1 MGNFRFENTGDF
13 IFYTS
18 VENTSGSDAAHPGLV
33 AKMTIKNAGNV
44 GIGTDNPDNK
54 LEIADHTSTN
64 PTLLKL
70 TCETAASPGESNTA
84 IQLSGT
90 SGGGYGGYIEGYLE
104 QGVGS
109 GLKLGNINSSQVK
122 TEHMR
127 IIDSGNV
134 GIGTTSP
141 AYTLDVNGLASS
153 KTSRVFEFSGG
164 DTHARHFW
172 ICSFLDAPGNHTNT
186 LIKINY
192 SVTYKRTSGSH
203 SRNSIASG
211 TVTFSDL
218 WRYSTNASAGNAQ
231 YYTLQDQ
238 KNELY
243 YGQGRLP
250 KWYYVRF
257 NGIGYLVLSA
267 SISDGNSAAYYVK
280 GNVDYMTRPG
290 ADSSDRIFN
299 GTVYR
304 DSSVATTEGFTA
316 ISSLYPTTGTDVEGW
331 DTSMASGS
339 TAQTFLE
346 ATEGTIFKYGNV
358 GIGTSSPTVKLEVN
372 GSIKSGTYMNGS
384 NPHVAALDVRG
395 GGSGSEQQPVAIVN
409 SYAESDTIIFC
420 DRNPWVSF
428 AFVHE
433 NSSNDF
439 LITSGGSTNEI
450 SNHNVRAFDGTQ
462 QVAYIK
468 HRFDVDDAH
477 LEIGG
482 LLKAGLGNGGEL
494 ISFGTKTGQAAVY
507 MENANA
513 TNSWGGYPGFYSS
526 GEAEMRWH
534 GSPDALNIRADG
546 WVHANNGFSP
556 FTGVHTCNSYFSED
570 RIGLIVCA
578 DGDYCTDDKE
588 GKAWFNDI
596 KIMNTS
602 PLINLCSKEKDKS
615 VFGVVGKIQN
625 TYKKIEFIRKLD
637 YDCLPADQKELYD
650 PIVTGYNHRK
660 TQQEITI
667 EEYDALEN
675 KKYFKPIFEQAK
687 AINYDGST
695 KFQVTH
701 VNSLG
706 EGGMWVTNKSGIFEN
721 GDYITS
727 SSVPGYGQKQ
737 DDDLLH
743 NYTVAKITT
752 DCDFTKVTYTR
763 RHIQQIDGIHQ
774 YDENNNPIYINEL
787 DENENIVTDLKFKLR
802 YLLPNGTQISEEEY
816 TARVLDNENVYIA
829 AFVGCTYHC
838 G

>member
-1 MGNFRFENTGDF
+1 
-13 IFYTS
+13 
-18 VENTSGSDAAHPGLV
+18 
-33 AKMTIKNAGNV
+33 
-44 GIGTDNPDNK
+44 
-54 LEIADHTSTN
+54 
-64 PTLLKL
+64 
-70 TCETAASPGESNTA
+70 
-84 IQLSGT
+84 
-90 SGGGYGGYIEGYLE
+90 
-104 QGVGS
+104 
-109 GLKLGNINSSQVK
+109 
-122 TEHMR
+122 
-127 IIDSGNV
+127 
-134 GIGTTSP
+134 
-141 AYTLDVNGLASS
+141 
-153 KTSRVFEFSGG
+153 
-164 DTHARHFW
+164 
-172 ICSFLDAPGNHTNT
+172 
-186 LIKINY
+186 
-192 SVTYKRTSGSH
+192 
-203 SRNSIASG
+203 
-211 TVTFSDL
+211 
-218 WRYSTNASAGNAQ
+218 
-231 YYTLQDQ
+231 
-238 KNELY
+238 
-243 YGQGRLP
+243 
-250 KWYYVRF
+250 
-257 NGIGYLVLSA
+257 
-267 SISDGNSAAYYVK
+267 
-280 GNVDYMTRPG
+280 
-290 ADSSDRIFN
+290 
-299 GTVYR
+299 
-304 DSSVATTEGFTA
+304 
-316 ISSLYPTTGTDVEGW
+316 
-331 DTSMASGS
+331 
-339 TAQTFLE
+339 
-346 ATEGTIFKYGNV
+346 
-358 GIGTSSPTVKLEVN
+358 
-372 GSIKSGTYMNGS
+372 MNGS
-384 NPHVAALDVRG
+384 NSHVAALDVRG
-395 GGSGSEQQPVAIVN
+395 SGTGSEQQPVAIVN
-409 SYAESDTIIFC
+409 TYAESDTIIFC
-420 DRNPWVSF
+420 DRNPYVNF
-428 AFVHE
+428 AFAHE

-439 LITSGGSTNEI
+439 LMTGGGNTNQI
-450 SNHNVRAFDGTQ
+450 SNYNVRAFDGTQ
-462 QVAYIK
+462 KVAYVK
-468 HRFDVDDAH
+468 HRFDVDNAH

-494 ISFGTKTGQAAVY
+494 ISFGTRSGQAAVY

-513 TNSWGGYPGFYSS
+513 TNSWGSYPGFYSP

-534 GSPDALNIRADG
+534 GNPNALNIRADG
-546 WVHANNGFSP
+546 WIHANGGFSP

-763 RHIQQIDGIHQ
+763 RHIQQINGIHQ

-802 YLLPNGTQISEEEY
+802 YLLPDGTQISEEEY
-816 TARVLDNENVYIA
+816 TTRALANEEVYLA